1 MRIIINGTEKRFQMK
16 LTVEVLIEQ
25 LGLDRRKIAV
35 ERNREIVSK
44 TEFSSTNLCD
54 GDEIEIVH
62 FIGGGAWNLKHG
74 DNNLEN

>member
-1 MRIIINGTEKRFQMK
+1 MALRSKILLTDMRIIINGTENLFEMD
-16 LTVEVLIEQ
+16 LTVETMVEQ

-35 ERNREIVSK
+35 ERNREIVPK

-62 FIGGGAWNLKHG
+62 FIGGGI
-74 DNNLEN
+74 